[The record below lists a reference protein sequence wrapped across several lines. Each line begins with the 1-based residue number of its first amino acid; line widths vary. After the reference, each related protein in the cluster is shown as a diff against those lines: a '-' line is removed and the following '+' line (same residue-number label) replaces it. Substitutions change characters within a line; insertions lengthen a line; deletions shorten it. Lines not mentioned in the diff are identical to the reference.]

1 MLQVPTPYYTMSF
14 FPGPPLW
21 WFGRR
26 INAGQS
32 GFGQIN
38 NIGDITTW
46 MVVIRVPVKRASGG
60 FDHAAT
66 TTRTTAWFAFPLI
79 LCHGCSPSETS
90 TVPIYMTLQ
99 TPHISQKAMP
109 ISPKVLLRV
118 FQRSYAMAMEPQFQ
132 QRARP
137 PALLSSAR

>member
-1 MLQVPTPYYTMSF
+1 MLHVLASYYTMSF
-14 FPGPPLW
+14 FPGPPFW
-21 WFGRR
+21 WFGGR

-32 GFGQIN
+32 DLGRIN

-46 MVVIRVPVKRASGG
+46 MVVVRVPVERASGW
-60 FDHAAT
+60 FDHAAA
-66 TTRTTAWFAFPLI
+66 TTRTTAWFQFPLI

-90 TVPIYMTLQ
+90 MVPIYMTLQ
-99 TPHISQKAMP
+99 TPQISQKAMP

-118 FQRSYAMAMEPQFQ
+118 FHRSYAMAMEPQFQ